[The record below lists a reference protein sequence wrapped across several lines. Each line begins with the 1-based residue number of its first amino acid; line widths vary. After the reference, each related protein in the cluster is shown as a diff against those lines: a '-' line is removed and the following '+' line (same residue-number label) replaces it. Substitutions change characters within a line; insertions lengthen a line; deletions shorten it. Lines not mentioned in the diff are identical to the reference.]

1 MAKMTDEIK
10 RQRADDLTEIQA
22 EMIDLLDRA
31 RTLLRGTGMA
41 KERAEAYW
49 LAHVETALSD
59 DHDYLGGSMVTMVD
73 TIQELRG
80 EDDEDD
86 EGDENEDQDD

>member
-1 MAKMTDEIK
+1 MAKMTDEIR
-10 RQRADDLTEIQA
+10 RQRADDLAEIQA

-49 LAHVETALSD
+49 LVHVETALSD
-59 DHDYLGGSMVTMVD
+59 DHGYLGGSTVTMAD

-80 EDDEDD
+80 EDEEGEDGEEDD
-86 EGDENEDQDD
+86 D

>member
-1 MAKMTDEIK
+1 MAKMTDEIR
-10 RQRADDLTEIQA
+10 RQRADDLAEIQA

-49 LAHVETALSD
+49 LAHVEMALSD
-59 DHDYLGGSMVTMVD
+59 DHGYLGGSTVTMAD
-73 TIQELRG
+73 TIRELRG
-80 EDDEDD
+80 EDEEGEDD
-86 EGDENEDQDD
+86 EEDDD

>member
-10 RQRADDLTEIQA
+10 RQRADELAEIQA
-22 EMIDLLDRA
+22 EMVDLLDRA
-31 RTLLRGTGMA
+31 RALLRGTGMV

-59 DHDYLGGSMVTMVD
+59 DHDYLGGSMVTMAD

-80 EDDEDD
+80 EDDDDGEED
-86 EGDENEDQDD
+86 EDRDD